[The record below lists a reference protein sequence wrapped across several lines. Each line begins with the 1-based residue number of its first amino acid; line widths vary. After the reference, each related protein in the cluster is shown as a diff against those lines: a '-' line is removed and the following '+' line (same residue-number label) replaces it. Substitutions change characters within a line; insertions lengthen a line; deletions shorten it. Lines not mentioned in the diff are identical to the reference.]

1 MHEKGAWWELEQL
14 ILMEK
19 MRAKIDARYKERRKM
34 ADCNPDI
41 RLKPG
46 TATYTDLRRST
57 KGSQREQVKADK
69 DILGD
74 LWTRSLKER
83 KVPSKKIRDSCNRY
97 LEACDAW
104 EKAHPGEELQD

>member
-69 DILGD
+69 D
-74 LWTRSLKER
+74 KMC
-83 KVPSKKIRDSCNRY
+83 IRDSKKTDPNKGRCMSNTFSVGS
-97 LEACDAW
+97 W
-104 EKAHPGEELQD
+104 